1 MTRSLLPTVCRWW
14 LEWLHPQRSRAFTLR
29 HVRTSRRETYVVC
42 LECGQ
47 ELEYDLRAMR
57 LTGKVILRPVQAP
70 DAVAVER
77 RWQDA
82 AQAQSCSAGSLDES
96 GERRAGL
103 AVTATTAGPA
113 SEYKF

>member
-1 MTRSLLPTVCRWW
+1 MTRRRLLALRRWW

-29 HVRTSRRETYVVC
+29 HAGAGRSETYVVC

-47 ELEYDLRAMR
+47 ELEYDLRTMR
-57 LTGKVILRPVQAP
+57 LTGKLIMRSVQAP
-70 DAVAVER
+70 DAVALER

-82 AQAQSCSAGSLDES
+82 DQAESCSAGSLDEP

-103 AVTATTAGPA
+103 AVSATTAGPA